1 VRENLLNRGCTVLL
15 AALAAVTECF
25 GAQPLRA
32 EALVLKNFTLIDG
45 TGAPPQAASA
55 VIIDSDGRIDWVGTS
70 ARLKAPGGAKLIDL
84 HGKYVMPG
92 LIDAH
97 VHLGLVHGLKQDVDF
112 YTTDLVQ
119 EQLRTYAA
127 YGITSVLVLGT
138 DKDLIFDIRAA
149 QRAGHPE
156 FSHVFTAGQGLVYK
170 GSYGGVPKLNQPVA
184 TAQEA
189 QAAVD
194 SQASKGVD
202 VIKFW
207 VDDEFGT
214 LPVRMPADI
223 SQAIIDRAHKHHLKV
238 IAHVF
243 YLDNAKTLV
252 NQGVDAL
259 AHSVRDKSIDD
270 DLLRAMKQHRTWQLA
285 ETLSREASFTYTRLP
300 FLDDPFFN
308 RAIPPQVLQELGS
321 PQRAVQ
327 LEAAPNFARYKPA
340 FETAMSNT
348 GRAVQ
353 AGVPY
358 GMGTDSGPSGR
369 FGGYFAHWELQ
380 LMVRAGLTP
389 LQALTAATGSNAIF
403 IGAKDQGTIAPHKWA
418 DLVVLDRD
426 PVADIRNTR
435 TLHSVYVAGREV
447 PTIWQLCVGRPTND
461 CKGGPDGP

>member
-1 VRENLLNRGCTVLL
+1 MKRGCAVLLTVL
-15 AALAAVTECF
+15 AVAGGF
-25 GAQPLRA
+25 GAQPVLA
-32 EALVLKNFTLIDG
+32 QALVLKNFTLIDG
-45 TGAPPQAASA
+45 SGAPPVRGAAM
-55 VIIDSDGRIDWVGTS
+55 VIDSGGRIEWVGGT
-70 ARLKAPGGAKLIDL
+70 ARLKTPDGAKQIDL
-84 HGKYVMPG
+84 GGKYVMPG

-97 VHLGLVHGLKQDVDF
+97 VHLGLVHGLKQDVGF

-149 QRAGHPE
+149 QRAGRPE
-156 FSHVFTAGQGLVYK
+156 LARVFTAGQGLVYK

-189 QAAVD
+189 RAEVD
-194 SQASKGVD
+194 SQARKGVD
-202 VIKFW
+202 LIKLW

-223 SQAIIDRAHKHHLKV
+223 SQAIIDQAHKHHVKV
-238 IAHVF
+238 VAHVF
-243 YLDNAKTLV
+243 YLDNAKILV
-252 NQGVDAL
+252 SQGVDAL
-259 AHSVRDKSIDD
+259 AHSVRDKPVDP
-270 DLLRAMKQHRTWQLA
+270 DLLRTMKQHGTWQLA
-285 ETLSREASFTYTRLP
+285 ETLSREAFFTYTRLP

-308 RAIPPQVLQELGS
+308 RSIPPPVLQELTS
-321 PQRAVQ
+321 PQRASQ
-327 LEAAPNFARYKPA
+327 LEAAPNFPRYEPA
-340 FETAMSNT
+340 FETALSNT
-348 GRAVQ
+348 GREVQ

-389 LQALTAATGSNAIF
+389 LQVLTAATGGNARF
-403 IGAKDQGTIAPHKWA
+403 IGATDLGTIAPHKWA

-435 TLHSVYVAGREV
+435 TIHAVYVAGREV
-447 PTIWQLCVGRPTND
+447 PTIWQLCVGRPINE

>member
-1 VRENLLNRGCTVLL
+1 
-15 AALAAVTECF
+15 
-25 GAQPLRA
+25 
-32 EALVLKNFTLIDG
+32 
-45 TGAPPQAASA
+45 
-55 VIIDSDGRIDWVGTS
+55 
-70 ARLKAPGGAKLIDL
+70 
-84 HGKYVMPG
+84 MPG

-127 YGITSVLVLGT
+127 YGFTSVLVLGT
-138 DKDLIFDIRAA
+138 DKDLIIGIRSA

-184 TAQEA
+184 TAHEA

-348 GRAVQ
+348 GRAVFV
-353 AGVPY
+353 GVPF
-358 GMGTDSGPSGR
+358 GLGSDSGSSGR
-369 FGGYFAHWELQ
+369 FGGYFVHWELQ

-418 DLVVLDRD
+418 ALVVLDRA

>member
-1 VRENLLNRGCTVLL
+1 
-15 AALAAVTECF
+15 
-25 GAQPLRA
+25 
-32 EALVLKNFTLIDG
+32 
-45 TGAPPQAASA
+45 
-55 VIIDSDGRIDWVGTS
+55 
-70 ARLKAPGGAKLIDL
+70 
-84 HGKYVMPG
+84 
-92 LIDAH
+92 
-97 VHLGLVHGLKQDVDF
+97 LKQDVDF
-112 YTTDLVQ
+112 YTTALVQ
-119 EQLRTYAA
+119 EQLKTYAA

-149 QRAGHPE
+149 QHAGRPE
-156 FSHVFTAGQGLVYK
+156 LARVFTAGQGLVYK

-189 QAAVD
+189 RAAVD
-194 SQASKGVD
+194 SQARKGVD
-202 VIKFW
+202 LIKLW

-223 SQAIIDRAHKHHLKV
+223 SQAIIDQAHKHHLKV
-238 IAHVF
+238 VAHVF

-252 NQGVDAL
+252 SQGVDAL
-259 AHSVRDKSIDD
+259 AHSVRDKPVDQ
-270 DLLRAMKQHRTWQLA
+270 DLLRAMKQHGTWQLA
-285 ETLSREASFTYTRLP
+285 ETLSREASFTYTSLP

-308 RAIPPQVLQELGS
+308 RSIPPPVLQELAS
-321 PQRAVQ
+321 PQRAAQ

-348 GRAVQ
+348 GHEVQ

-369 FGGYFAHWELQ
+369 FAGYFAHWELQ

-389 LQALTAATGSNAIF
+389 LQALTAATGGNANF
-403 IGAKDQGTIAPHKWA
+403 IGATDLGTIAPHKWA

-435 TLHSVYVAGREV
+435 TLHAVYVAGREV

>member
-1 VRENLLNRGCTVLL
+1 VSGNVLKRGWAVLL
-15 AALAAVTECF
+15 AVLAVAVCL
-25 GAQPLRA
+25 GAQPVRA
-32 EALVLKNFTLIDG
+32 QPLVLKNFTLIDG
-45 TGAPPQAASA
+45 SGAPPISGSA
-55 VIIDSDGRIDWVGTS
+55 VVIDSGGHIEWVGAT
-70 ARLKAPGGAKLIDL
+70 ARLKAPEGAKLIDL
-84 HGKYVMPG
+84 GGKYVIPG

-97 VHLGLVHGLKQDVDF
+97 IHLGLVHGLKQDVDF

-119 EQLRTYAA
+119 EQLKTYAA

-138 DKDLIFDIRAA
+138 DKDSIFDIRAA
-149 QRAGHPE
+149 QHAGRPE
-156 FSHVFTAGQGLVYK
+156 LARVFTAGQGLVYK

-189 QAAVD
+189 RAAVD

-202 VIKFW
+202 LIKLW

-223 SQAIIDRAHKHHLKV
+223 SQAIIDQAHKHHLKV
-238 IAHVF
+238 VAHVF

-252 NQGVDAL
+252 SQGVDAL
-259 AHSVRDKSIDD
+259 AHSVRDKPVDQ
-270 DLLRAMKQHRTWQLA
+270 DLLRAMKQHGTWQLA

-308 RAIPPQVLQELGS
+308 RSIPPPVLQELAS
-321 PQRAVQ
+321 PQRVSQ

-348 GRAVQ
+348 GREVQ

-369 FGGYFAHWELQ
+369 FAGYFAHWELQ

-389 LQALTAATGSNAIF
+389 LQVLTAATGGNANF
-403 IGAKDQGTIAPHKWA
+403 IGATDLGTIAPHKWA

-435 TLHSVYVAGREV
+435 TLHAVYVAGREV